1 MAAASFFA
9 QNEGTVDRALRIVLG
24 LGLLGVALTGR
35 GAWGFI
41 GVLPLLTGALGSCPL
56 YSILGISTCPVKR

>member
-9 QNEGTVDRALRIVLG
+9 RNEGTVDRALRIVLG

-41 GVLPLLTGALGSCPL
+41 GVVPLLTGALGTCPL